1 MRFAKTTQVN
11 FVTHAIQISQ
21 KSFVLRVWDHDMLSK
36 NDPIGEVVVPLWQV
50 DLSQPSEGWRDLQKM
65 TAKPKESKP
74 ARKDSSSS
82 SDEEKRRSKTS
93 TGPASLCYSVGY
105 EQTSQTL
112 VANVIQCR

>member
-1 MRFAKTTQVN
+1 
-11 FVTHAIQISQ
+11 
-21 KSFVLRVWDHDMLSK
+21 MLSK

-82 SDEEKRRSKTS
+82 SDEEKRKSKTS
-93 TGPASLCYSVGY
+93 IKISNVHYVHRQITLRLC
-105 EQTSQTL
+105 
-112 VANVIQCR
+112 

>member
-1 MRFAKTTQVN
+1 
-11 FVTHAIQISQ
+11 
-21 KSFVLRVWDHDMLSK
+21 MLSK
-36 NDPIGEVVVPLWQV
+36 NDPIGEVIVPLWQV
-50 DLSQPSEGWRDLQKM
+50 DLSQPSEEWRDLQKM